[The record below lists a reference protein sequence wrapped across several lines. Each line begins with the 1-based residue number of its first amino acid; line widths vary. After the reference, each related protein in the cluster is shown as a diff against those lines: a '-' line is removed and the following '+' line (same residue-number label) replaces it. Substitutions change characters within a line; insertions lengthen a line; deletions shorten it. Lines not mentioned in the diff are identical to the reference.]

1 MTPNDSIPTPPRY
14 RWLIRLSLLYLLLAC
29 ATVALRYHWLRLS
42 RGEVEA
48 QMAAYRRDGQPV
60 LWGDFAPAP
69 LADEQNAAVALRA
82 AAVAAIVMKEE
93 QEFMASLP
101 GAPTGAAALRL
112 GKLVDAH
119 RSALDHV
126 RRARQLGRIEWP
138 LNLNEAA
145 ESMLLPDLG
154 PQRGLVYFL
163 RSASQVAHARGREA
177 EAIEVCRD
185 MLFCARAIDRQPA
198 VISMLVGSGIDE
210 LAADTLWRMLRT
222 LHLDDPAARRAAVGL
237 IADLLDDAAVREGAV
252 RAVYAERA
260 MRIDTVR
267 RLAAGDLAA
276 SGPLQQSAAER
287 FLGWWFAPVMEGE
300 LRSMLTEMTRQAR
313 SAAAPD
319 SPAAALALKTA
330 TPTPTPTGPGSGM
343 DALLHPL
350 SRSLNVSLITPMQR
364 TYQSQGHRRA
374 AAVDLAVRLYEVDRG
389 RAPVRLQDLVPTYLA
404 RVPIDPTTGTAMT
417 RTFVPATTQA
427 SPK

>member
-1 MTPNDSIPTPPRY
+1 MTPNDFIPTSPRY
-14 RWLIRLSLLYLLLAC
+14 RWLIRLSLLYVLLAL
-29 ATVALRYHWLRLS
+29 ATVGLRYHWLRVS

-48 QMAAYRRDGQPV
+48 QIAAYRSEGQPV
-60 LWGDFAPAP
+60 LWRDFAPAP

-82 AAVAAIVMKEE
+82 AALAAIVMKEE

-101 GAPTGAAALRL
+101 GAPTAAAAQRL
-112 GKLVDAH
+112 GKVVDAH

-126 RRARQLGRIEWP
+126 RRARGLGRIEWP
-138 LNLNEAA
+138 LNFNEAA

-163 RSASQVAHARGREA
+163 QSASQVAHARGREA
-177 EAIEVCRD
+177 EAIEHCRD

-210 LAADTLWRMLRT
+210 LAAQTLCQILPTLR
-222 LHLDDPAARRAAVGL
+222 LDDPAARSAAVGL
-237 IADLLDDAAVREGAV
+237 IADLLNDAAVRECAV

-267 RLAAGDLAA
+267 RLAAGDRAA
-276 SGPLQQSAAER
+276 SGPMQQSAAER
-287 FLGWWFAPVMEGE
+287 FFGWWFAPVMEGE
-300 LRSMLTEMTRQAR
+300 LRSMLTEMTREAR

-319 SPAAALALKTA
+319 APAAAQARNSA
-330 TPTPTPTGPGSGM
+330 ARVRSRPGA

-350 SRSLNVSLITPMQR
+350 GRALDVSLVRALQR
-364 TYQSQGHRRA
+364 TYQSQADRRA
-374 AAVDLAVRLYEVDRG
+374 AAVDLAARLYELDRG
-389 RAPVRLQDLVPTYLA
+389 RTPARVEDLVPAYLPG
-404 RVPIDPTTGTAMT
+404 VPIEPMTGTAMT